1 MADGYANFIDP
12 RYLVLFRAKRSGETA
27 FKGECQA
34 IVNPTTVKETVQAHY
49 SLRPV
54 LGLSHEVVQ
63 YVRTGSRRLQMEL
76 WLSLHILKRRN
87 ETEGDMDETIQPSD
101 LLTWRNWFESL
112 MVPSGLGKA
121 PPLVSVIWPYAEFN
135 FLGVIESLNID
146 YERFDYRGAPI
157 EMKLDLNMI
166 EVMTGLM
173 TTKSV
178 FKQGFGGAST
188 VSAQESGGRV
198 TPGMK

>member
-1 MADGYANFIDP
+1 MADSFQPFIDP
-12 RYLVLFRAKRSGETA
+12 RYLLTFRAKRAGESS

-34 IVNPTTVKETVQAHY
+34 IVNPTSVKETVQAHY

-63 YVRTGSRRLQMEL
+63 YVRTGSRKLSMEL

-87 ETEGDMDETIQPSD
+87 ETEGDMDESVKPED

-121 PPLVSVIWPYAEFN
+121 PPLVSVIWPHAEFN
-135 FLGVIESLNID
+135 FIGVLETLDID

-157 EMKLDLNMI
+157 EMKLNLSMI

-178 FKQGFGGAST
+178 FKQGFGGSSL
-188 VSAQESGGRV
+188 VSAQESGGRI